1 MSFMWENWKVT
12 LIGMNAL
19 NKKLLEGSKMQ
30 RELRSCPEGVLL
42 QLFAVQLGVEQ
53 QCPSITD
60 PDLQ

>member
-1 MSFMWENWKVT
+1 VT